1 MKTVKKYINKQIMT
15 IVGDLI
21 EKREEMDI
29 VINFNA
35 YEDDFYV
42 DLSRDNQEL
51 EFAFVDDTLRIV
63 VYHSWH
69 CKITCEIKEMDEIL
83 NLNYALDMLLKS
95 FLFNEWYDLVAN
107 LANQTLWGMVE
118 KYKKDKVNDI

>member
-29 VINFNA
+29 VINFDT

-42 DLSRDNQEL
+42 DYLEIIKNCRSLLSM
-51 EFAFVDDTLRIV
+51 I
-63 VYHSWH
+63 H
-69 CKITCEIKEMDEIL
+69 
-83 NLNYALDMLLKS
+83 
-95 FLFNEWYDLVAN
+95 
-107 LANQTLWGMVE
+107 
-118 KYKKDKVNDI
+118 

>member
-29 VINFNA
+29 VINFDT
-35 YEDDFYV
+35 YEDEFYV

-51 EFAFVDDTLRIV
+51 SFAFVDDTLRIV
-63 VYHSWH
+63 VYHSCH
-69 CKITCEIKEMDEIL
+69 CKKTFEIREMDEIL

-95 FLFNEWYDLVAN
+95 FLFNEWYDLVAD
-107 LANQTLWGMVE
+107 LANHTIWGLVE
-118 KYKKDKVNDI
+118 

>member
-35 YEDDFYV
+35 YEDDLYV
-42 DLSRDNQEL
+42 DLSRDNQDL

-63 VYHSWH
+63 VYHSCH
-69 CKITCEIKEMDEIL
+69 CKKTFEIREMDEIL

-95 FLFNEWYDLVAN
+95 FLFNEWYDLVAD
-107 LANQTLWGMVE
+107 LANHTLWGMVE

>member
-21 EKREEMDI
+21 DKREEMDI
-29 VINFNA
+29 VINFDT

-51 EFAFVDDTLRIV
+51 SFAFVDDTLRIV
-63 VYHSWH
+63 VYHSCH
-69 CKITCEIKEMDEIL
+69 CKKTFEIREMDEIL
-83 NLNYALDMLLKS
+83 NLNYAIDMLLES
-95 FLFNEWYDLVAN
+95 FLFNEWYNLVAD
-107 LANQTLWGMVE
+107 LANHTFWEMVE
-118 KYKKDKVNDI
+118 KYKKNKVNDI

>member
-29 VINFNA
+29 VINFDT

-51 EFAFVDDTLRIV
+51 SFAFVDDTLRIV
-63 VYHSWH
+63 VYHSCH
-69 CKITCEIKEMDEIL
+69 RKNTYEIREMDEIL

-95 FLFNEWYDLVAN
+95 FLFNEWYDFVADLEN
-107 LANQTLWGMVE
+107 HTLWEMVE
-118 KYKKDKVNDI
+118 NYKKDKVNDI

>member
-1 MKTVKKYINKQIMT
+1 MT

-21 EKREEMDI
+21 EKREEMEI
-29 VINFNA
+29 VINFDT

-51 EFAFVDDTLRIV
+51 SFAFVDDTLRIV
-63 VYHSWH
+63 VYHSCH
-69 CKITCEIKEMDEIL
+69 CKKTFEIL

-95 FLFNEWYDLVAN
+95 FLFNEWYDVVAD
-107 LANQTLWGMVE
+107 LANHTLWEMVE
-118 KYKKDKVNDI
+118 KYKKDKMNDI

>member
-29 VINFNA
+29 VINCDT
-35 YEDDFYV
+35 YEDEFYV

-51 EFAFVDDTLRIV
+51 SFAFVDDTLRIV
-63 VYHSWH
+63 VYHSCH
-69 CKITCEIKEMDEIL
+69 CKKTFEIREMDEIL

-95 FLFNEWYDLVAN
+95 FLFNEWYDLVAD
-107 LANQTLWGMVE
+107 LTSHTLWQMVE

>member
-1 MKTVKKYINKQIMT
+1 MKTVKKYINKEIMT

-51 EFAFVDDTLRIV
+51 EFAFVDDTLKIV
-63 VYHSWH
+63 VYHSCH
-69 CKITCEIKEMDEIL
+69 CKKTFEIREMDEIL

-95 FLFNEWYDLVAN
+95 FLFNEWYDLVAD
-107 LANQTLWGMVE
+107 LANYTLWGMVE

>member
-63 VYHSWH
+63 VYHYCH
-69 CKITCEIKEMDEIL
+69 CKKTFEIREMDEIL

-95 FLFNEWYDLVAN
+95 FLFNEWYDLVAD
-107 LANQTLWGMVE
+107 LANHTLWGMVE

>member
-1 MKTVKKYINKQIMT
+1 MT

-29 VINFNA
+29 VINFDT

-51 EFAFVDDTLRIV
+51 SFAFVDDTLRIV
-63 VYHSWH
+63 VYHSCH
-69 CKITCEIKEMDEIL
+69 CKKTFEIREMDEIL
-83 NLNYALDMLLKS
+83 NLNYAIDMLLES
-95 FLFNEWYDLVAN
+95 FLFNEWYNLVAD
-107 LANQTLWGMVE
+107 LANHTFWEMVE
-118 KYKKDKVNDI
+118 KYKKNKVNDI

>member
-29 VINFNA
+29 VINFDT

-42 DLSRDNQEL
+42 ALSRDNQEL
-51 EFAFVDDTLRIV
+51 SFAFVDDTLRIV
-63 VYHSWH
+63 VYHSCH
-69 CKITCEIKEMDEIL
+69 CKKTFEIREMDEIL
-83 NLNYALDMLLKS
+83 NLNYAIDMLLES
-95 FLFNEWYDLVAN
+95 FLFNEWYNLVAD
-107 LANQTLWGMVE
+107 LANHTFWEMVE
-118 KYKKDKVNDI
+118 KYKKNKVNDI

>member
-29 VINFNA
+29 VINFDT
-35 YEDDFYV
+35 YEDEFYV

-51 EFAFVDDTLRIV
+51 SFAFVDDTLRIV
-63 VYHSWH
+63 VYHSCH
-69 CKITCEIKEMDEIL
+69 CKKTFEIRGMDEIL

-95 FLFNEWYDLVAN
+95 FLFNEWYDLVAD
-107 LANQTLWGMVE
+107 LTSHTLWQMVE

>member
-1 MKTVKKYINKQIMT
+1 MKTVKKYINKEIMT

-51 EFAFVDDTLRIV
+51 EFAFVDDTLKIV
-63 VYHSWH
+63 VYHSCH
-69 CKITCEIKEMDEIL
+69 CKKTFEIREMDEIL

-95 FLFNEWYDLVAN
+95 FLINEWYDLVAD
-107 LANQTLWGMVE
+107 LANHTLWGMVE

>member
-1 MKTVKKYINKQIMT
+1 MKTVKKYINKEIMT

-51 EFAFVDDTLRIV
+51 EFAFVDDTLKIV
-63 VYHSWH
+63 VYHSCH
-69 CKITCEIKEMDEIL
+69 CKKTFEIREMDEIL

-95 FLFNEWYDLVAN
+95 FLFNEWYDLVAD
-107 LANQTLWGMVE
+107 LANHTLWGMVE

>member
-15 IVGDLI
+15 IVSDLI

-29 VINFNA
+29 VINFDT
-35 YEDDFYV
+35 YEDEFYV

-51 EFAFVDDTLRIV
+51 SFAFVDDTLRIV
-63 VYHSWH
+63 VYHSCH
-69 CKITCEIKEMDEIL
+69 CKKTFEIREMDEIL

-95 FLFNEWYDLVAN
+95 FLFNEWYDLVAD
-107 LANQTLWGMVE
+107 LTSHTLWQMVE

>member
-63 VYHSWH
+63 VYHSCH
-69 CKITCEIKEMDEIL
+69 CKKTVEIREMEEIL

-95 FLFNEWYDLVAN
+95 FLFNEWYDLVAD
-107 LANQTLWGMVE
+107 LANHTLWGMVE

>member
-1 MKTVKKYINKQIMT
+1 MKTLKKYINKQIMT

-29 VINFNA
+29 VINFDT

-51 EFAFVDDTLRIV
+51 SFAFVDDTLRIV
-63 VYHSWH
+63 VYHSCH
-69 CKITCEIKEMDEIL
+69 CKKTFEIREMDEIL
-83 NLNYALDMLLKS
+83 NLNYAIDMLLES
-95 FLFNEWYDLVAN
+95 FLFNEWYNLVAD
-107 LANQTLWGMVE
+107 LANHTFWEMVE
-118 KYKKDKVNDI
+118 KYKKNKVNDI

>member
-63 VYHSWH
+63 VYHSCH
-69 CKITCEIKEMDEIL
+69 CKKTIEIREMDEIL

-95 FLFNEWYDLVAN
+95 FLFNEWYDLVAD
-107 LANQTLWGMVE
+107 LANHTLWGMVE

>member
-35 YEDDFYV
+35 YEDDFTLAIV
-42 DLSRDNQEL
+42 KKRLRL
-51 EFAFVDDTLRIV
+51 ERWMRF
-63 VYHSWH
+63 
-69 CKITCEIKEMDEIL
+69 
-83 NLNYALDMLLKS
+83 
-95 FLFNEWYDLVAN
+95 
-107 LANQTLWGMVE
+107 
-118 KYKKDKVNDI
+118 

>member
-21 EKREEMDI
+21 EKREEMNI
-29 VINFNA
+29 VINFDT

-51 EFAFVDDTLRIV
+51 SFAFVDDTLRIV
-63 VYHSWH
+63 VYHSCH
-69 CKITCEIKEMDEIL
+69 CKYTFEIREMDEIL
-83 NLNYALDMLLKS
+83 NLNYAIDMLLES
-95 FLFNEWYDLVAN
+95 FLFNEWYNLVAD
-107 LANQTLWGMVE
+107 LANHTFWEMVE
-118 KYKKDKVNDI
+118 KYKKNKVNDI

>member
-1 MKTVKKYINKQIMT
+1 MT

-29 VINFNA
+29 VINFDT

-51 EFAFVDDTLRIV
+51 SFAFVDDTLRIV
-63 VYHSWH
+63 VYHSCH
-69 CKITCEIKEMDEIL
+69 CKKTFEIREMDEIL

-95 FLFNEWYDLVAN
+95 FLYNEWYDLVAD
-107 LANQTLWGMVE
+107 LANHTLWGMVE

>member
-63 VYHSWH
+63 VYHSCH
-69 CKITCEIKEMDEIL
+69 CKKMFEIREMDEIL

-95 FLFNEWYDLVAN
+95 FLFNEWYDLVAD
-107 LANQTLWGMVE
+107 LANHTLWGMVE

>member
-29 VINFNA
+29 VINFDT
-35 YEDDFYV
+35 YEDEFYV

-51 EFAFVDDTLRIV
+51 SLCT
-63 VYHSWH
+63 
-69 CKITCEIKEMDEIL
+69 
-83 NLNYALDMLLKS
+83 
-95 FLFNEWYDLVAN
+95 WYVA
-107 LANQTLWGMVE
+107 
-118 KYKKDKVNDI
+118 

>member
-63 VYHSWH
+63 VYHSCH
-69 CKITCEIKEMDEIL
+69 CKKTFEIREMDEIL
-83 NLNYALDMLLKS
+83 NLNYAIDMLLES
-95 FLFNEWYDLVAN
+95 FLFNEWYNLVAD
-107 LANQTLWGMVE
+107 LANHTFWEMVE
-118 KYKKDKVNDI
+118 KYKKNKVNDI

>member
-51 EFAFVDDTLRIV
+51 EFSFDDDTLRIV
-63 VYHSWH
+63 VYHSCH
-69 CKITCEIKEMDEIL
+69 CKKTFEIREMDEIL

-95 FLFNEWYDLVAN
+95 FLFNEWYDLVAD
-107 LANQTLWGMVE
+107 LANHTLWGMVE

>member
-29 VINFNA
+29 VINFDT

-51 EFAFVDDTLRIV
+51 SFAFVDDTLRIV
-63 VYHSWH
+63 VYHSCH
-69 CKITCEIKEMDEIL
+69 CKKTFEIREMDEIL

-95 FLFNEWYDLVAN
+95 FLFNEWYNLVAD
-107 LANQTLWGMVE
+107 LTSHTLWQMVE
-118 KYKKDKVNDI
+118 KYKKDKGNDI

>member
-63 VYHSWH
+63 VYHSCH
-69 CKITCEIKEMDEIL
+69 CKKTFEIREMDEIL
-83 NLNYALDMLLKS
+83 NLNYVLDMLLKS
-95 FLFNEWYDLVAN
+95 FLFNEWYDLVADLEN
-107 LANQTLWGMVE
+107 HTLWGMVE

>member
-1 MKTVKKYINKQIMT
+1 MKTVKKYINKEIMT

-51 EFAFVDDTLRIV
+51 EFAFVDDTLKIV
-63 VYHSWH
+63 VYHSCH
-69 CKITCEIKEMDEIL
+69 CKNTFEIREMDEIL
-83 NLNYALDMLLKS
+83 NMNYALDMLLES
-95 FLFNEWYDLVAN
+95 FLFNEWYDFVAD
-107 LANQTLWGMVE
+107 LAHQTLWEMVE

>member
-1 MKTVKKYINKQIMT
+1 MKTVKKYINKQIIT
-15 IVGDLI
+15 IVSDLI
-21 EKREEMDI
+21 DKREEIDI
-29 VINFNA
+29 VINFDT

-63 VYHSWH
+63 VYHSCH
-69 CKITCEIKEMDEIL
+69 CKKTFEIREMDEIL

-95 FLFNEWYDLVAN
+95 FLFNEWYDLVAD
-107 LANQTLWGMVE
+107 LANHTLWGMVE

>member
-15 IVGDLI
+15 IVGDLV

-29 VINFNA
+29 VINFDT
-35 YEDDFYV
+35 YEDDFYI

-51 EFAFVDDTLRIV
+51 SFAFVDDTLRIV
-63 VYHSWH
+63 VYHSCH
-69 CKITCEIKEMDEIL
+69 CKKTFEIREMDEIL
-83 NLNYALDMLLKS
+83 NLNYALDMLLES
-95 FLFNEWYDLVAN
+95 FLFNEWYDLVAD
-107 LANQTLWGMVE
+107 LTSHTLWQMVE